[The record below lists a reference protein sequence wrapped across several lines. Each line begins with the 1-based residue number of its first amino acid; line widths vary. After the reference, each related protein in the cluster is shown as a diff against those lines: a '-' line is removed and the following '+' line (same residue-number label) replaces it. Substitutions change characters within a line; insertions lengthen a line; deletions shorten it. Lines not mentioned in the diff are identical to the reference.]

1 MTYNFVNPYNFMPL
15 SEDKAI
21 QKSGDKKLSGAIEYE
36 ILTKTPL
43 FIPNTSNDH
52 VFYAK
57 EKTNENNMDEKADHK
72 SYDFFSYNDLSKQ
85 ETSTAAPAPET
96 PVIPGSELRGL
107 TRSNFEMLTRSCMS
121 AIDDKM
127 TLSKRT
133 CETFKAGLIKKE
145 VNGSYSLYH
154 AKDCLWRT
162 KGENSAEDEEK
173 WKNAYY
179 DRKCYKQKGFREG
192 ELVNFTV
199 VFREGNCKPLARGV
213 IKGAKLSD
221 DKVREGYLIKGE
233 DGPIIDPK
241 GNKGPIPQK
250 HCAHI
255 FMLSAERVSKN
266 IDIKDIE
273 KVLEIY
279 NNYKPGAYKEYKGQL
294 RAFMNG
300 KGNEYFPVY
309 YSKLFKERIY
319 LSPAAKTRELY
330 HTNLKELAGNLAP
343 CIDKNRLCPACSL
356 FGSLGEGW
364 AVSSRLRF
372 SDAVAEKNDDGFFMS
387 PVTLKPLSSPK
398 PSNTEFYLKKPED
411 AAFWTYEYYVDN
423 GGDIKPY
430 HAELAGRKFYWH
442 YLAADEST
450 YADKERTDQN
460 ITVRPAKKGIKFRGT
475 VYFKNISEEELN
487 QLVYTLEA
495 GDDKPIQEKT
505 HGYKLGT
512 AKPLGMGSV
521 AVSVDKVTIR
531 KYRKDSI
538 NHTITVDEDIT
549 SYTGTSA
556 VKNAKVYDKD
566 SFKYITAFEAI
577 SDCVVDYPHKNDP
590 ADNCIEN
597 EIFKW
602 FVGNHQGYDWKNLK
616 GTKSPNMRNGIIF
629 KEYLKPLNP
638 QTIPNDS
645 PNHKDISINKSEI
658 KNEFKSEINSTS
670 YGTIIGRN
678 NTGNY
683 YKIQMDNRSKASI
696 GVKEVPEILSE
707 GDKVELR
714 YKGNYTGKDGRQY
727 SRFEFIKKI

>member
-15 SEDKAI
+15 SEDKDI

-52 VFYAK
+52 VFYAED
-57 EKTNENNMDEKADHK
+57 EKTDHK
-72 SYDFFSYNDLSKQ
+72 SYDFFSYNDLSNQKA
-85 ETSTAAPAPET
+85 STDAPAPET
-96 PVIPGSELRGL
+96 PVIPGSEFRGL
-107 TRSNFEMLTRSCMS
+107 IRSNFEMLTHSCMS

-145 VNGSYSLYH
+145 NNGSYSLYQ

-162 KGENSAEDEEK
+162 KGENSTEDEKK
-173 WKNAYY
+173 WENDYY
-179 DRKCYKQKGFREG
+179 NRKCYKQDKFKEG
-192 ELVNFTV
+192 ELVNFFLAT
-199 VFREGNCKPLARGV
+199 REGKCKPLVREV
-213 IKGAKLSD
+213 RKGAKLPND
-221 DKVREGYLIKGE
+221 EKRKDGYLIKGE
-233 DGPIIDPK
+233 DGPTMESK
-241 GNKGPIPQK
+241 GDNHPIPQK

-255 FMLSAERVSKN
+255 FVLVSESISKD
-266 IDIKDIE
+266 IEIKDIE

-279 NNYKPGAYKEYKGQL
+279 NNNNPGAYKEYKEQL
-294 RAFMNG
+294 HEFENG

-309 YSKLFKERIY
+309 YSKLSKECVY

-343 CIDKNRLCPACSL
+343 CTDKNSLCPACSL

-398 PSNTEFYLKKPED
+398 PSNTEFYLKRPED

-423 GGDIKPY
+423 AGDIKPY

-521 AVSVDKVTIR
+521 AISVDKVTIR

-538 NHTITVDEDIT
+538 NRTITVEEDIT
-549 SYTGTSA
+549 SYTGMSA

-566 SFKYITAFEAI
+566 SFKQITAFEAI
-577 SDCVVDYPHKNDP
+577 SGCVVDYPHKNNP
-590 ADNCIEN
+590 ADNCTEN

-602 FVGNHQGYDWKNLK
+602 FVGNHQGYDWKNLRE
-616 GTKSPNMRNGIIF
+616 TKSPNTRNGIIF

-658 KNEFKSEINSTS
+658 NSTS

-678 NTGNY
+678 NTGNF
-683 YKIQMDNRSKASI
+683 YKIQMNNRSKASI